1 MFTILKLKKL
11 CHNTSLGKC
20 PVCGSDVVETEKGF
34 LCTNYQ
40 TCKYGIFKDDK
51 YLALFKKKPN
61 KTMVKSILKKGE
73 AKVKSLTDKNG
84 NKFDAILTYQ
94 KNQNGYFSWFIKR

>member
-1 MFTILKLKKL
+1 
-11 CHNTSLGKC
+11 
-20 PVCGSDVVETEKGF
+20 
-34 LCTNYQ
+34 
-40 TCKYGIFKDDK
+40 
-51 YLALFKKKPN
+51 
-61 KTMVKSILKKGE
+61 MVISILKKGE

>member
-1 MFTILKLKKL
+1 MA
-11 CHNTSLGKC
+11 
-20 PVCGSDVVETEKGF
+20 EKGF

>member
-1 MFTILKLKKL
+1 MQLKLTKDFY
-11 CHNTSLGKC
+11 
-20 PVCGSDVVETEKGF
+20 V
-34 LCTNYQ
+34 Q
-40 TCKYGIFKDDK
+40 IIKYGIFKDDK

-94 KNQNGYFSWFIKR
+94 KNQNGYFSWFIKRQKNLQAF